1 MPAPPPLPDFL
12 QQIAWLTGLRDRD
25 QLDNCLVKI
34 LAAQL
39 QGADVAL
46 HRLVGEVG
54 DQRWLTGAQK
64 RVEEAEPRIEQPW
77 MDWRDLPTPAERPD
91 WLVCMARQEAVTVVG
106 PRPCTLLPLPGEQ
119 QAQGVVVLQ
128 GAPRLAKALV
138 QRIDALLQVWQHV
151 QNLIDYSERD
161 TLTGLL
167 NRKCFD
173 ESFYKA
179 SALPQVA
186 AGDELCERRDHSQE
200 PQYWLSVI
208 DIDHFKTVND
218 RFGHLIGDEVLL
230 LLSRVMRSSFRFY
243 DQLYRFGGEEFVVL
257 VRCPTE
263 ADAMAAF
270 ERFRLAVRNFNFP
283 QVQTLTIS
291 IGVTDVRPGDTPS
304 AAVERADKAVYY
316 AKHHGRDQVQSQ
328 AELVRRGELV
338 VNTQDSDVELF

>member
-1 MPAPPPLPDFL
+1 MQARPPPSDFL

-25 QLDNCLVKI
+25 QLDACLVHI
-34 LAAQL
+34 LCTQCGVAEVSL
-39 QGADVAL
+39 Q
-46 HRLVGEVG
+46 RLIGEIG
-54 DQRWLTGAQK
+54 DQRWLTGVQ
-64 RVEEAEPRIEQPW
+64 RVAGEGESRAELPW
-77 MDWRDLPTPAERPD
+77 MDWRDLPLPEDRPD
-91 WLVCMARQEAVTVVG
+91 WLVCMARQEQISVAG
-106 PRPCTLLPLPGEQ
+106 PPPVTLLPLPGEQ
-119 QAQGVVVLQ
+119 QPQGVVELR
-128 GAPRLAKALV
+128 GALNFPKTLR
-138 QRIDALLQVWQHV
+138 QRVEALLQVWQHV

-179 SALPQVA
+179 SALPQHGA
-186 AGDELCERRDHSQE
+186 AGEANERRDVGVD
-200 PQYWLSVI
+200 PRFWLSVI
-208 DIDHFKTVND
+208 DIDHFKNVND

-270 ERFRLAVRNFNFP
+270 ERFRVAVRNFAFP
-283 QVQTLTIS
+283 QVQTLTVS

-304 AAVERADKAVYY
+304 AAVERADNAVYY

-338 VNTQDSDVELF
+338 VGTQDSDVELF

>member
-1 MPAPPPLPDFL
+1 MPARPPPSDFL

-25 QLDNCLVKI
+25 QLDSCLVHI
-34 LAAQL
+34 LSAQFP
-39 QGADVAL
+39 GVDVAI
-46 HRLVGEVG
+46 HRLMGEVG
-54 DQRWLTGAQK
+54 DQRWLTGVQK
-64 RVEEAEPRIEQPW
+64 HASQDEPHVEQPW
-77 MDWRDLPTPAERPD
+77 MDWRDLPVPEDRPD
-91 WLVCMARQEAVTVVG
+91 WLVCMARQEAITVPG
-106 PRPCTLLPLPGEQ
+106 ARPCILLPLPGEQ
-119 QAQGVVVLQ
+119 QAQGVVQLQ
-128 GAPRLAKALV
+128 GATSLAKALA

-179 SALPQVA
+179 SALPKSA
-186 AGDELCERRDHSQE
+186 AGDEARERRDHSIE

-270 ERFRLAVRNFNFP
+270 ERFRDAVRNFVFP
-283 QVQTLTIS
+283 QVQKLTVS

-304 AAVERADKAVYY
+304 AAVERADNAVYY
-316 AKHHGRDQVQSQ
+316 AKHHGRDQVQSY
-328 AELVRRGELV
+328 ADLVRRGELV
-338 VNTQDSDVELF
+338 VGTQDSDVELF